1 MTVEKLKEIILSCVN
16 DVYFVFN
23 NKKCGI
29 SSQVNNYVPI
39 YESWYGNEMKEYSN
53 VDDLLNDLFFD
64 GKRITDIIQDLEISI
79 S

>member
-1 MTVEKLKEIILSCVN
+1 MSIEKLKNLILSCVN

-23 NKKCGI
+23 GKKCGV
-29 SSQVNNYVPI
+29 SSQVDDYVPT
-39 YESWYGNEMKEYSN
+39 YECWYGDKIKEYSN

-64 GKRITDIIQDLEISI
+64 GRSITDIIQDLEISI